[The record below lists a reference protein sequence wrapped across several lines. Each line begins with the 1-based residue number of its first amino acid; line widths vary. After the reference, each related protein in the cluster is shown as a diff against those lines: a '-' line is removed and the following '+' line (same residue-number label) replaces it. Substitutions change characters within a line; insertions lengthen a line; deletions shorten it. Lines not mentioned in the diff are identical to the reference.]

1 MSQNPEPDTHT
12 KTSTTPTV
20 SNLTFQVFDGLFWFI
35 VFAMSASYVVLILL
49 MLGAGSLHTTGTDFS
64 DALANNYIQYSIRLS
79 LISCTITA
87 ILSIWIA
94 IPIGYLM
101 SRIDFHGKT
110 LIDAILDIPIVL
122 PPLVIGLLL
131 LIMFQTSPVQWFEEV
146 VLGGYTITYS
156 IASVII
162 AQFSVACAFAVRTMR
177 TTFDSIG
184 MRREQVALT
193 LGCSRNQAFWMV
205 VLPEARRGIFT
216 AGTMA
221 WARALGEFGP
231 ILVFAGSMRNR
242 TEVLPTTIFLEISVG
257 NIDMAVAVSLIMV
270 LAAVVVLVL
279 VRMYGQEQTER

>member
-1 MSQNPEPDTHT
+1 MEPLRHA
-12 KTSTTPTV
+12 V
-20 SNLTFQVFDGLFWFI
+20 SNTSLRFYDGLFWLTI
-35 VFAMSASYVVLILL
+35 ATMSSTYVVLILV
-49 MLGAGSLHTTGTDFS
+49 MLGAGTLHTSVPDF
-64 DALANNYIQYSIRLS
+64 LAAIENNYIQYSIWLS
-79 LISCTITA
+79 LVSCTITC
-87 ILSIWIA
+87 ILSVWIA
-94 IPIGYLM
+94 VPIGYLM
-101 SRIDFHGKT
+101 SRFEFPGKA
-110 LIDAILDIPIVL
+110 LVDAILDIPIVL

-131 LIMFQTSPVQWFEEV
+131 LIMFQTGPAKWMEEEI
-146 VLGGYTITYS
+146 LGGYTITYS

-184 MRREQVALT
+184 FRREHVALT

-205 VLPEARRGIFT
+205 VLPEARLGMFT

-270 LAAVVVLVL
+270 VAAVIVLML
-279 VRMYGQEQTER
+279 VRLYGQESLGHTP